1 MKKFSFL
8 FAALILVFSST
19 FAQKTEW
26 ALDKV
31 HSNIGFTIDHMVV
44 SEVSGAFDDFSLN
57 VKSDKPDFTDVLFDV
72 TIKTKS
78 VNTKETSRDNHL
90 KGADFFESDKYA
102 DIIFK
107 GKSFKKV
114 KGNVYKVT
122 GDLTIKDVTKPITLD
137 AKFMGI
143 VKDGKGNLHAGV
155 KVTGIID
162 RYVWGLKYNSALD
175 NGGVMIGQK
184 VTLQASFELLQ
195 KK

>member
-1 MKKFSFL
+1 MKKISL
-8 FAALILVFSST
+8 VFAALVLVFSGS

-26 ALDKV
+26 TLDKV

-44 SEVSGAFDDFSLN
+44 SEVNGAFDDYVLN
-57 VKSDKPDFTDVLFDV
+57 VKADKPDFTDAAFDV

-78 VNTKETSRDNHL
+78 VNTKETNRDNHL
-90 KGADFFESDKYA
+90 KSADFFDSEKYA
-102 DIIFK
+102 DITFK
-107 GKSFKKV
+107 GKSFKKI
-114 KGNVYKVT
+114 KGNIYKVA
-122 GDLTIKDVTKPITLD
+122 GDLTIKDVTKSITLE

-162 RYVWGLKYNSALD
+162 RYIWGLKYNSSLD

-184 VTLQASFELLQ
+184 VTLQASFELIQ